1 MQRDLDAEITSAKTQ
16 LVTLTNREEEIRKN
30 FISETAQFINNWYWV
45 KIEDIIQEKSQ
56 ITKQIGVQML
66 SQMKND
72 IKQLQVQSAKIVN
85 NLLQDQTLWW
95 HLTPDKLP
103 DLSTGRQFIEP
114 FDKKIRLAAGELSSI
129 LEKYQYLSSP
139 DGEPE
144 IWREFDSSGIRFAPD
159 ARRMY
164 PYHIEWSENMKM
176 LIKEYEDIRNQ
187 AYPVIESIINLE
199 MEKSRKEAIDLWNIA
214 G

>member
-1 MQRDLDAEITSAKTQ
+1 MQRNLDVEISSARTQ
-16 LVTLTNREEEIRKN
+16 LVTLTNQGEEIRNN
-30 FISETAQFINNWYWV
+30 FISETIQFLNNWYWL

-56 ITKQIGVQML
+56 ITKKIGIQML
-66 SQMKND
+66 SQMKTD
-72 IKQLQVQSAKIVN
+72 IKQLQGQSVKIVN
-85 NLLQDQTLWW
+85 NLLQDQNLWW

-103 DLSTGRQFIEP
+103 DLYTGRQFMEP

-144 IWREFDSSGIRFAPD
+144 IWREFDSSGIHFAPN

-164 PYHIEWSENMKM
+164 PYHIEWTEKMKM
-176 LIKEYEDIRNQ
+176 LIREYEDIRNK
-187 AYPVIESIINLE
+187 AYPVIESIKNLE
-199 MEKSRKEAIDLWNIA
+199 LEKSRKEAFDLWNIA
-214 G
+214 

>member
-1 MQRDLDAEITSAKTQ
+1 MQRDLDAEISSARTQ

-30 FISETAQFINNWYWV
+30 LISETILFINNWYWS

-66 SQMKND
+66 SHMKSD
-72 IKQLQVQSAKIVN
+72 LKQLQGQSAKIVN
-85 NLLQDQTLWW
+85 NLLQDQNLWW

-103 DLSTGRQFIEP
+103 DLYTGRQFMEP

-144 IWREFDSSGIRFAPD
+144 IWREFDSSGIHFAPN
-159 ARRMY
+159 ARRMC
-164 PYHIEWSENMKM
+164 PYHIEWTEKMKM
-176 LIKEYEDIRNQ
+176 LIREYEDIRNQ
-187 AYPVIESIINLE
+187 AYPVIESIINLAL
-199 MEKSRKEAIDLWNIA
+199 EKSRKEAFDLWNLA
-214 G
+214 